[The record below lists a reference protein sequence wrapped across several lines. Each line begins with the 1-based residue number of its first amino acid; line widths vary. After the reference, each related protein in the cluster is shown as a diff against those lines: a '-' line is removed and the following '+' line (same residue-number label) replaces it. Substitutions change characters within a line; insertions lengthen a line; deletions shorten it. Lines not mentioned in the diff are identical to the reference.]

1 MNKDGKGERNGG
13 RDLIYGV
20 GPVAEALRSG
30 GKGITEVFISES
42 RQHGRT
48 GEIRALAR
56 KCNLPVKSVPRKVL
70 DEMAGHGANHQGV
83 AAIRTSAGYAD
94 ANELVSEIAADPA
107 ALCLVLDGVEDPHNL
122 GAIIRTA
129 ECAGITAVFIPER
142 RSAGLNETVSKT
154 SAGAVEF
161 VKVARVTN
169 VNRLIEQLQ
178 DAGFWV
184 VGAAG
189 EADKTHF
196 DWDWSGKIALVLGSE
211 GGGLHRL
218 TREKCDVLV
227 KIPMYGRIGSLNVSV
242 AAGVLMF
249 EARRQREK
257 KAKTGA

>member
-1 MNKDGKGERNGG
+1 MNKDGTNERSGG

-20 GPVAEALRSG
+20 GPVAEALKSG
-30 GKGITEVFISES
+30 NSGITEIFISEG
-42 RQHGRT
+42 RQHGRI
-48 GEIRALAR
+48 GEIRTLAR
-56 KCNLPVKSVPRKVL
+56 KSNLPVKSVPRKAL
-70 DEMAGHGANHQGV
+70 DDMTGRDANHQGV
-83 AAIRTSAGYAD
+83 AAFRTSAGYAD
-94 ANELVSEIAADPA
+94 ADELISEIAADPA
-107 ALCLVLDGVEDPHNL
+107 AICLVLDGVEDPHNL

-129 ECAGITAVFIPER
+129 ECAGIAAVFVPER

-169 VNRLIEQLQ
+169 INRLIEQLQ

-189 EADKTHF
+189 EADQTHF
-196 DWDWSGKIALVLGSE
+196 GWDWSGKTALVMGGEGS
-211 GGGLHRL
+211 GLHRL

-249 EARRQREK
+249 EARRQREE
-257 KAKTGA
+257 KARTGA